1 MRWQD
6 RAACNGKQHLDW
18 FGESLTFETARLCN
32 DCPVKF
38 DCLMEA
44 LARNENEDIGIWG
57 GTTLSQRRAIRA
69 KKTTVEQVWLQAVLV

>member
-6 RAACNGKQHLDW
+6 RASCRGREELDW
-18 FGESLTFETARLCN
+18 FGESLTFQTARLCN
-32 DCPVKF
+32 SCPVKF

-44 LARNENEDIGIWG
+44 LPRNEHEDIGIWG
-57 GTTLSQRRAIRA
+57 GTTLAQRRAIRS